1 MVIWL
6 INENS
11 RETFGEELSRWHKL
25 EIEPLLEKFEF
36 TYTIYVYMTQIAVHV
51 MWFWHLILDIHN
63 TW

>member
-11 RETFGEELSRWHKL
+11 RETLGEELSRWHKSK
-25 EIEPLLEKFEF
+25 IEPLLEKFEF

-51 MWFWHLILDIHN
+51 
-63 TW
+63 T